1 MTNITIP
8 EASKITHIP
17 ETTIRT
23 WIKKDLIHATRNK
36 NTTLV
41 NIEQVTHTNEKLQG
55 KHPSPFNILKT
66 DPTEH
71 TSIGLFAGAGGTALG
86 FENAGIHHL
95 AVNEI
100 DKHAT
105 STLRINRPEWNV
117 IEGDIHNLRFNGYA
131 GEVDIVEGGFPCQA
145 FSHSG
150 KRLGFKDARGTLF
163 NEFARAIEETNPK
176 IVMGENVKGLVTH
189 DKGQT
194 LPIMI
199 KLLEDL
205 GYEVA
210 WKVLKSQ
217 FLNVGQ
223 KRERLII
230 IGKRHDID
238 SPILF
243 PKEKPFY
250 TSVGDVLEGVPDSP
264 GVQYG
269 DWKREVFDLVPQG
282 GNWKDLPDDVQKT
295 YMGSSLSAEGGKTGM
310 ARRLAWNEPS
320 PTLTCSPT
328 RKQTDR
334 CHPFE
339 TRPLTVR
346 ESARIQSFPDDWEF
360 QGSISNQYKQIGNAV
375 PVNLAYH
382 VGRGLVYMLDGVVPD
397 EGFDVV
403 E

>member
-1 MTNITIP
+1 MDTTIP

-23 WIKKDLIHATRNK
+23 WIKKDLIHATRSK

-41 NIEQVTHTNEKLQG
+41 NPEQVTHTNEKLQG

-66 DPTEH
+66 DPTEY

-100 DKHAT
+100 DKHAA

-117 IEGDIHNLRFNGYA
+117 IEGDIHNLHFNKHA
-131 GEVDIVEGGFPCQA
+131 GKVDIVEGGFPCQA

-163 NEFARAIEETNPK
+163 NEFARVIEETNPK

-199 KLLEDL
+199 KMLEDL

-217 FLNVGQ
+217 FLDVGQ

-230 IGKRHDID
+230 IGKRHGID

-282 GNWKDLPDDVQKT
+282 GNWRDLPEDVQKS
-295 YMGSSLSAEGGKTGM
+295 YMGPSLLTRGGKTGM
-310 ARRLAWNEPS
+310 ARRLAWGEPS

-346 ESARIQSFPDDWEF
+346 ESARIQSFPDDWKF
-360 QGSISNQYKQIGNAV
+360 QGSVSNQYKQIGNAV

-382 VGRGLVYMLDGVVPD
+382 VGRGLVHMLDGIVPD
-397 EGFDVV
+397 KGFDMV

>member
-1 MTNITIP
+1 MNTTIP
-8 EASKITHIP
+8 EASKLTHIP

-23 WIKKDLIHATRNK
+23 WIKKDFLR
-36 NTTLV
+36 TTKQGNNARLV
-41 NIEQVTHTNEKLQG
+41 DPKHVLYVQEKLQG
-55 KHPSPFNILKT
+55 KHQTPFEVLQSQ
-66 DPTEH
+66 PTGY

-86 FENAGIHHL
+86 FENAGIEHL

-100 DKHAT
+100 DKHAAE
-105 STLRINRPEWNV
+105 TLRINRPEWNV
-117 IEGDIHNLRFNGYA
+117 IEADIHDLHFNEYA
-131 GEVDIVEGGFPCQA
+131 EKVDIVEGGFPCQA
-145 FSHSG
+145 FSHAG
-150 KRLGFKDARGTLF
+150 KRLGFKDVRGTLF
-163 NEFARAIEETNPK
+163 NEFARVVEETNPK

-194 LPIMI
+194 LPIMVGM
-199 KLLEDL
+199 LEDL

-210 WKVLKSQ
+210 WKVLKSH
-217 FLNVGQ
+217 FLDVGQ

-230 IGKRHDID
+230 IGKRHDVD

-264 GVQYG
+264 GLRYE

-282 GNWKDLPDDVQKT
+282 GNWKDLPEDVQKT
-295 YMGSSLSAEGGKTGM
+295 YMGPSLLTEGGKTGM

-320 PTLTCSPT
+320 LTLTCSPT

-346 ESARIQSFPDDWEF
+346 ESARIQSFPDDWVF
-360 QGSISNQYKQIGNAV
+360 AGSPSTQYKQIGNAV

-382 VGRGLVYMLDGVVPD
+382 VGRGLVHMLDGVVPD
-397 EGFDVV
+397 EGFVV
-403 E
+403 ED

>member
-1 MTNITIP
+1 MDATIP
-8 EASKITHIP
+8 EASKLTHIP

-23 WIKKDLIHATRNK
+23 WIKKDFLHTIKQGNAR
-36 NTTLV
+36 LV
-41 NIEQVTHTNEKLQG
+41 DPEHVVYVQEKLQG
-55 KHPSPFNILKT
+55 KHQTSFEVLKSSPT
-66 DPTEH
+66 PY
-71 TSIGLFAGAGGTALG
+71 TSIGLFTGAGGTALG
-86 FENAGIHHL
+86 FENAGIGHL
-95 AVNEI
+95 VVNEI
-100 DKHAT
+100 DKQAAE
-105 STLRINRPEWNV
+105 TLRINRPEWNV
-117 IEGDIHNLRFNGYA
+117 IEADIHDLHFDEYA
-131 GEVDIVEGGFPCQA
+131 GKVDIVEGGFPCQA

-163 NEFARAIEETNPK
+163 NEFARVVEETNPK

-199 KLLEDL
+199 KMLEDL
-205 GYEVA
+205 GYDVA
-210 WKVLKSQ
+210 WTVLKSH
-217 FLNVGQ
+217 FLDVGQ

-230 IGKRHDID
+230 IGKRHDVD

-243 PKEKPFY
+243 PQEKPFY

-264 GVQYG
+264 GLQYE
-269 DWKREVFDLVPQG
+269 DWKREVFDLVPPG
-282 GNWKDLPDDVQKT
+282 GNWKNLPEDVQKS
-295 YMGSSLSAEGGKTGM
+295 YMGPSLLTEGGKTGM

-320 PTLTCSPT
+320 LTLTCSPT

-346 ESARIQSFPDDWEF
+346 ESARIQSFPDEWVF
-360 QGSISNQYKQIGNAV
+360 AGSPSTQYKQIGNAV

-382 VGRGLVYMLDGVVPD
+382 VGRGLVHMLDGVVPS

-403 E
+403 G

>member
-1 MTNITIP
+1 MNTTIP
-8 EASKITHIP
+8 EASKVTRIP

-23 WIKKDLIHATRNK
+23 WIKKDFLR
-36 NTTLV
+36 TTKQGNARLV
-41 NIEQVTHTNEKLQG
+41 DPKHVLYVQEKLQG
-55 KHPSPFNILKT
+55 KHQTPFEVLQSQ
-66 DPTEH
+66 PTGY

-86 FENAGIHHL
+86 FENAGIDHL

-100 DKHAT
+100 DKHAVE
-105 STLRINRPEWNV
+105 TLITNRPGWNV
-117 IEGDIHNLRFNGYA
+117 IEADIHDLHFNEYA
-131 GEVDIVEGGFPCQA
+131 GKVDIVEGGFPCQA
-145 FSHSG
+145 FSHAG

-163 NEFARAIEETNPK
+163 NEFARVVEETNPK

-194 LPIMI
+194 LPIMVGM
-199 KLLEDL
+199 LEDL
-205 GYEVA
+205 GYDVA
-210 WKVLKSQ
+210 WKVLKSH
-217 FLNVGQ
+217 FFDVGQ

-230 IGKRHDID
+230 IGKRHDVE

-250 TSVGDVLEGVPDSP
+250 TSVSDVLEGVPDSP
-264 GVQYG
+264 GLRYE
-269 DWKREVFDLVPQG
+269 DWKREVFELVPQG
-282 GNWKDLPDDVQKT
+282 GNWKDLPEDVQKT
-295 YMGSSLSAEGGKTGM
+295 YMGPSLLTEGGKTGM

-320 PTLTCSPT
+320 LTLTCSPT

-346 ESARIQSFPDDWEF
+346 ESARIQSFPDNWVF
-360 QGSISNQYKQIGNAV
+360 AGSPSTQYKQIGNAV

-382 VGRGLVYMLDGVVPD
+382 VGRSLVHMLDGVVPS

-403 E
+403 D

>member
-295 YMGSSLSAEGGKTGM
+295 YMGSSLSAEGGKTEM